1 MFFVLKVP
9 DGALLTL
16 VPKQSSMYNLSI
28 MTDKVDRHKYGKLK
42 FDQFNKVMDI
52 LHCVLCM

>member
-1 MFFVLKVP
+1 MFIAWQVP

-28 MTDKVDRHKYGKLK
+28 MTDKVDRHKYGMLITQTNLK
-42 FDQFNKVMDI
+42 
-52 LHCVLCM
+52 C